1 MEKLFGLIGHPVGH
15 SMSPLMHN
23 DAFNQLGI
31 DGHYHAFDIE
41 EGDLKEAIAAFK
53 VLNVSGFNVTIPH
66 KVKVMEFLDEIDEEA
81 KMIGAVNTVVNNNG
95 RLIGYNTDGRGYLSS
110 LLTVIQKPILESNV
124 LVIGAGGAS
133 RAVVTA
139 ICDHGVKKL
148 ALTNRTLEK
157 AKEIKNNYN
166 NYNKCNNTSMD
177 IVSLKEAEANIEV
190 YDIIINTTSIGMSP
204 NVEGIPI
211 AVDHIKRNVVL
222 SDLIYNPL
230 KTRWLQLGEE
240 KGAIIHN
247 GVGMFAMQG
256 ALAFHKWTGIEPDT
270 KRMMNKVIT
279 QLGGTSC

>member
-23 DAFNQLGI
+23 DAFGQLGI

-41 EGDLKEAIAAFK
+41 EGNLKEAIAAFK

-110 LLTVIQKPILESNV
+110 LLKVIQKPILESNV

-148 ALTNRTLEK
+148 AITNRTLEK
-157 AKEIKNNYN
+157 AKGIKNNYN
-166 NYNKCNNTSMD
+166 NYNQYNKTSID

-211 AVDHIKRNVVL
+211 AVNHIKRNVVL

-256 ALAFHKWTGIEPDT
+256 ALAFQKWTGIEPDT